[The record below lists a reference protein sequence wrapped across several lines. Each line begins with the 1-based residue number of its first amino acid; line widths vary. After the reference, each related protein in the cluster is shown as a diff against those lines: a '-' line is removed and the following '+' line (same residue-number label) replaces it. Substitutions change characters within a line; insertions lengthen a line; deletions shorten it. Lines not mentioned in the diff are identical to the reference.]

1 MNEEVL
7 TMKKKMPSFHIR
19 DMDKA
24 MEVLKG
30 WGYELKRPSF
40 MDRFEF
46 QVIGTALYLRG
57 YPSRQADVQL
67 RWDYTRSD
75 YHLFR
80 RLKRKFWD
88 DYIYFKKL
96 FETLK

>member
-1 MNEEVL
+1 M
-7 TMKKKMPSFHIR
+7 MKKKFPFFHIR

-24 MEVLKG
+24 MEVLRG
-30 WGYELKRPSF
+30 WGYELKQPSY
-40 MDRFEF
+40 MAPLDF
-46 QVIGTALYLRG
+46 QVVGTNLYIRG

-67 RWDYTRSD
+67 KWDYTRSD
-75 YHLFR
+75 YTLFQ

-88 DYIYFKKL
+88 DHIYFKKL

>member
-1 MNEEVL
+1 
-7 TMKKKMPSFHIR
+7 
-19 DMDKA
+19 
-24 MEVLKG
+24 
-30 WGYELKRPSF
+30 

-67 RWDYTRSD
+67 EWDYTPSD
-75 YHLFR
+75 YRLFR
-80 RLKRKFWD
+80 RLKRQFWED
-88 DYIYFKKL
+88 HIYFKKL